1 MEHRP
6 LGRSGFKVPV
16 LSLGTATFEG
26 GTGALGPWCSS
37 DVRQA
42 TRLVDI
48 CLDAGLTMFDTADVY
63 SGGRAEEVLGQAI
76 AGRRNRV
83 IISTKASLRSGKGPD
98 DVGSTRN
105 HLLDAVNGSLRRLRT
120 DYIDLFQLHTFDSVT
135 PIIEVLQTL
144 NELVQAGKIRHVG
157 VSNFSGWQ
165 LMKSLAIAE
174 KHGLPRYVAHQT
186 YYSLVGREYEWE
198 LMPLGLDQHVS
209 AVVWSPLGWGRLTGQ
224 IRRGQRLPD
233 ESRLH
238 KPQDYG
244 PTVPEDYLYRVTD
257 ALQNVAEET
266 GKSVA
271 QVALNWLLQR
281 PTIASVI
288 IGVRNEEQLQQNLR
302 AVGWAL
308 NGDHMRRLDEASATP
323 LVYPYW
329 LQRCFPE
336 LNPPPV

>member
-1 MEHRP
+1 
-6 LGRSGFKVPV
+6 
-16 LSLGTATFEG
+16 
-26 GTGALGPWCSS
+26 
-37 DVRQA
+37 
-42 TRLVDI
+42 
-48 CLDAGLTMFDTADVY
+48 
-63 SGGRAEEVLGQAI
+63 
-76 AGRRNRV
+76 
-83 IISTKASLRSGKGPD
+83 
-98 DVGSTRN
+98 
-105 HLLDAVNGSLRRLRT
+105 
-120 DYIDLFQLHTFDSVT
+120 
-135 PIIEVLQTL
+135 
-144 NELVQAGKIRHVG
+144 
-157 VSNFSGWQ
+157 
-165 LMKSLAIAE
+165 
-174 KHGLPRYVAHQT
+174 
-186 YYSLVGREYEWE
+186 
-198 LMPLGLDQHVS
+198 
-209 AVVWSPLGWGRLTGQ
+209 
-224 IRRGQRLPD
+224 
-233 ESRLH
+233 LH